1 LAVEN
6 RDVVILGGVRT
17 PIGKFGGT
25 LRSVPVVELG
35 TTVLKAAMQ
44 RVGIAP
50 DSIDEVAFANNRQA
64 GNGTNPA
71 RQVAV
76 RAGLPI
82 EVPAYTINMACGS
95 SLQTAILATRSLRL
109 GDSEIIGMG
118 GMESMSTIPYL
129 MRSDIRWSGV
139 KAGNIVLEDGWNDG
153 KIDPLCGLSM
163 GETAEILARKYSISR
178 EEQDEYALESHRKTA
193 KAWESGIF
201 DRDVMPVTVPQKKGD
216 PLVLERDEGYRTDT
230 SMEKLSRLKPAFEEG
245 GTVTAGNSSQMSDG
259 AAAMIMTT
267 RQRAE
272 ALGQTPR
279 ASIVS
284 YAAVGVEPSEMGRG
298 PNEAIPIALER
309 AGMTLSDVDLFE
321 INEAFAAQMLCN
333 ERILGWDRSKVNVH
347 GGAIAIGH
355 PTGATGARLLVM
367 LMTALEERDGEIGLA
382 ALCMGGGQGA
392 AIIIRREG

>member
-1 LAVEN
+1 MAVEN